1 MSRKVARLYQSGNR
15 KSTQHMKRALVAAA
29 AVAVSV
35 FANSANA
42 NPITYAVSAEGT
54 FNGDIFTGQPAGT
67 DFFSGTFTVDCV
79 GGGGADCVGGT
90 EEVLAANIIVTG
102 GGPING
108 NYGLGIFPNVAT
120 ANPWTV
126 TVINDAESRDAV
138 HFMFANSLNLAK
150 LDPIIS
156 IELSST
162 AASFVYIETVVPTA
176 DSVATPVSAT
186 PLPAAL
192 PLLATGLGGLGLLG
206 WRSKRKAQVV
216 AA

>member
-1 MSRKVARLYQSGNR
+1 M
-15 KSTQHMKRALVAAA
+15 
-29 AVAVSV
+29 
-35 FANSANA
+35 
-42 NPITYAVSAEGT
+42 
-54 FNGDIFTGQPAGT
+54 
-67 DFFSGTFTVDCV
+67 
-79 GGGGADCVGGT
+79 
-90 EEVLAANIIVTG
+90 
-102 GGPING
+102 
-108 NYGLGIFPNVAT
+108 
-120 ANPWTV
+120 
-126 TVINDAESRDAV
+126 INDAESRDAV
-138 HFMFANSLNLAK
+138 HFMFANSLNLAE

-176 DSVATPVSAT
+176 DSVATPVSAN